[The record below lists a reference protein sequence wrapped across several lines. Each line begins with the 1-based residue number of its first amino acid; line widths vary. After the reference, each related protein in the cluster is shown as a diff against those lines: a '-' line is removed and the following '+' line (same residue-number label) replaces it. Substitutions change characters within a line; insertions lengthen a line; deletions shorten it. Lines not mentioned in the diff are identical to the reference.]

1 MSGKSRSLSFPF
13 RKMNL
18 GMAFEHNFDPGR
30 EGGGLILNLNDT
42 NSLVFATKSKQIS
55 IFVLGVGKIVK
66 EL

>member
-1 MSGKSRSLSFPF
+1 
-13 RKMNL
+13 MNL

-66 EL
+66 ELWREVK